1 MKLQYLPSA
10 LAFLLAT
17 GAAYA
22 DIFKCV
28 DDYGRTTY
36 TNAKS
41 EKGCKALPNDL
52 PVSSV
57 PSSVPAKRAI
67 ATPGSFPRVDGDT
80 QRARDSDRRT
90 ILEQELATEQRSLN
104 EAKKDLSQAEA
115 DPETFRTKS
124 GGIGR
129 NVAAYDAKVKP
140 LQDKVG
146 LHERNIEALKKEISN
161 LR

>member
-1 MKLQYLPSA
+1 MKFQYFIPA
-10 LAFLLAT
+10 LSMLLAT
-17 GAAYA
+17 GAAHA
-22 DIFKCV
+22 DIFKCI
-28 DDYGRTTY
+28 DEYGRTTY
-36 TNAKS
+36 TNAKTD
-41 EKGCKALPNDL
+41 KACKALPNDL

-57 PSSVPAKRAI
+57 PSSAPAKKA
-67 ATPGSFPRVDGDT
+67 APTPASFPRVDGDT
-80 QRARDSDRRT
+80 QRARDSDRRR
-90 ILEQELATEQRSLN
+90 ILEQELATEQKSLDQ
-104 EAKKDLSQAEA
+104 AKKDLGEAEA

-146 LHERNIEALKKEISN
+146 LHERNIEALKKEIGN

>member
-1 MKLQYLPSA
+1 MKLLYFVAA
-10 LAFLLAT
+10 LSMLLAT
-17 GAAYA
+17 GAAHA
-22 DIFKCV
+22 EIFKCIGE
-28 DDYGRTTY
+28 DGRTTY
-36 TNAKS
+36 TNAKTD
-41 EKGCKALPNDL
+41 KGCKALPSDL

-57 PSSVPAKRAI
+57 PSNAPAKKA
-67 ATPGSFPRVDGDT
+67 APTPANFPKVDGDT
-80 QRARDSDRRT
+80 QRARDSDRRR
-90 ILEQELATEQRSLN
+90 ILEQELATEQKSLDQ
-104 EAKKDLSQAEA
+104 ATKDLGEAEA

-146 LHERNIEALKKEISN
+146 LHERNIEALKKEIGN